1 MNFKKFRRPT
11 HTTHRPQTTQIHEAA
26 EGGQSAQLR
35 AAEHSRGQQSSGE
48 GGQRAPAEDSRREQE
63 GRAQRAGKRER
74 EFDGMFDVTV
84 LH

>member
-1 MNFKKFRRPT
+1 MNKNLNFKKFRRPT
-11 HTTHRPQTTQIHEAA
+11 HTTHRPQTTQIHE
-26 EGGQSAQLR
+26 

-74 EFDGMFDVTV
+74 EFDGMFDVAV